1 MAVTA
6 GGRGDRGSNAV
17 AAGPLTASPG
27 TGAGGPGAGPGGV
40 AARAGHSATGPAGS
54 TAGAGGPAGSTA
66 GAGGLAGLPRV
77 DLVIAPTPLHPA
89 PRLSRELGVPLLLK
103 RDDLA
108 GVGLGGNK
116 LRGLEFLIADALAQN
131 CDSLVTGAGPQSN
144 WTMLAAL
151 ACLRHGLEPH
161 VVCYGSGD
169 SEPQGNMRLHRWL
182 GVDVRFTGAAERS
195 SVDAGIETVTAELR
209 AAGRRPYPV
218 PRGGATPLGALGYVR
233 ASMELA
239 AQLTGLGKP
248 PAGLWLATG
257 SCGTQAGLVAG
268 AALTA
273 APYQVIGVTVSRP
286 VAECTARVRELA
298 AAAATLAGNGAD
310 LPRTGADLPGTGADL
325 PRPDVRGG
333 WIGPGYGVPSP
344 AGQAAARL
352 VAETEGVFLDPVFGA
367 KAMAAL
373 IAACR
378 AGRVRGPQV
387 FLVSGGAPTLFAGAG
402 LSGATSGGSARD
414 GSGGTT

>member
-1 MAVTA
+1 MTA
-6 GGRGDRGSNAV
+6 GPRA
-17 AAGPLTASPG
+17 ASPG
-27 TGAGGPGAGPGGV
+27 TGTGGPGAGL
-40 AARAGHSATGPAGS
+40 
-54 TAGAGGPAGSTA
+54 AGAG
-66 GAGGLAGLPRV
+66 LARV
-77 DLVIAPTPLHPA
+77 DLVIAPTPLRPA
-89 PRLSRELGVPLLLK
+89 PRLSRELGVPVLLK

-116 LRGLEFLIADALAQN
+116 LRGLEFLIADALAQG

-151 ACLRHGLEPH
+151 ACLRYGLEPH

-169 SEPQGNMRLHRWL
+169 IEPQGNMRLHRWL

-195 SVDAGIETVTAELR
+195 SVDAGIEAVTAELR

-239 AQLTGLGKP
+239 AQLDTLDEP

-273 APYQVIGVTVSRP
+273 APYQVVGVTVSRP
-286 VAECTARVRELA
+286 VAECSARVRDLA
-298 AAAATLAGNGAD
+298 AAAAALAGIGPE
-310 LPRTGADLPGTGADL
+310 LPGMRTGLPG
-325 PRPDVRGG
+325 PEVRDG
-333 WIGPGYGVPSP
+333 WIGPGYGVPSA
-344 AGQAAARL
+344 AGQEAARL
-352 VAETEGVFLDPVFGA
+352 VAAAEGVFLDPVFGA

-373 IAACR
+373 IADCR
-378 AGRVRGPQV
+378 AGRVRGAQV
-387 FLVSGGAPTLFAGAG
+387 FLVSGGAPTLFAGPPLEAV
-402 LSGATSGGSARD
+402 LPGGEA
-414 GSGGTT
+414 